1 MSISVRRRLGWVLA
15 GAMLLAVAAAGAQT
29 LPRLVKLTSSGYVI
43 GYVSEDDPA
52 VRVFLGV
59 PYAEPPV
66 GDLRFRPPQP
76 PTPPEVP
83 IDALFEPP
91 SCMQSPYREGGFYA
105 QPLEEV
111 SEDCLY
117 VNLWTAAES
126 DSDRLPVMVWIHG
139 GALTRG
145 SGSLPLYDGTALAR
159 KGVVVVTV
167 NYRLGPFG
175 YLAHPA
181 LSAESDQGT
190 SGNYGVLDQVLA
202 LEWVRDNIATFGGD
216 PDRVTIF
223 GESAGSWSVNVLQAS
238 PLARGLFHRVIG
250 QSGGHFAGLPEL
262 RSPGDGSAESAGEA
276 FVKRLG
282 IEGAGEGAAAGLREL
297 DAETI
302 LAEASKQGAFAT
314 RPNVDGWVLPK
325 QVAEIYRAGEQ
336 ADVPVLVG
344 SNRDEATSLMGRMLP
359 STKSAVEF
367 LVKSQFADVADEFF
381 EAYPVPTDD
390 DARRAFI
397 DAFSDRIFA
406 WQMKTWA
413 VLSETVPSPAYL
425 YFFTHAPPHPEKE
438 FYGAYH
444 AAEIAYAFDN
454 LDKLDYEYAEED
466 RELAEAMS
474 GYWVAFASTGD
485 PNLPGTCAAETGCA
499 GLLAGIRREAA
510 ASGSSAAPS
519 GSGLP
524 AWPEF
529 KPETARHL
537 EFGST
542 IEVGSHLH
550 RDRMALWD
558 RFFEVTQP

>member
-1 MSISVRRRLGWVLA
+1 MSTSVRGRHGWVLA
-15 GAMLLAVAAAGAQT
+15 GTLLLAAAVAGAQT
-29 LPRLVKLTSSGYVI
+29 LPQLVRLTSSGYVI
-43 GYVSEDDPA
+43 GYVSEDDDS

-66 GDLRFRPPQP
+66 GDLRFRPPRP
-76 PTPPEVP
+76 ATPPEVP
-83 IDALFEPP
+83 IDALVEPP
-91 SCMQSPYREGGFYA
+91 SCMQAPYREGGFYA

-117 VNLWTAAES
+117 LNIWTAAES

-159 KGVVVVTV
+159 KGVVVVTI
-167 NYRLGPFG
+167 NYRLGAFG

-181 LSAESDQGT
+181 LSAESDQSA
-190 SGNYGVLDQVLA
+190 SGNYGVLDQIFA
-202 LEWVRDNIATFGGD
+202 LQWVRDNIATFGGD

-223 GESAGSWSVNVLQAS
+223 GESAGAWSVNVLQAS
-238 PLARGLFHRVIG
+238 PLARGLFHRAIG
-250 QSGGHFAGLPEL
+250 QSGGFFDGLPPL
-262 RSPGDGSAESAGEA
+262 RSSEDGSAESAGEA

-282 IEGAGEGAAAGLREL
+282 IEGGDAAARLREL
-297 DAETI
+297 DAGTI

-344 SNRDEATSLMGRMLP
+344 SNRDEATSLMGGMLP
-359 STKSAVEF
+359 SNKSGVEF
-367 LVKSQFADVADEFF
+367 MVKSQFADVADEFF
-381 EAYPVPTDD
+381 EAYPVPDD
-390 DARRAFI
+390 AAARRAFI
-397 DAFSDRIFA
+397 DAFSDRVFA
-406 WQMKTWA
+406 WHMKTWA
-413 VLSETVPSPAYL
+413 TLSETVSSPAYL
-425 YFFTHAPPHPEKE
+425 YFFTHAPPHPEKDV
-438 FYGAYH
+438 YGAYH

-454 LDKLDYEYAEED
+454 LDKLDYEYADED
-466 RELAEAMS
+466 HELAEAMS

-485 PNLPGTCAAETGCA
+485 PNPLGGPD
-499 GLLAGIRREAA
+499 
-510 ASGSSAAPS
+510 
-519 GSGLP
+519 LP

-529 KPETARHL
+529 KSDTARHL

-542 IEVGSHLH
+542 IEAGRHLH
-550 RDRMALWD
+550 RERMALWD

>member
-1 MSISVRRRLGWVLA
+1 MSVSVRGRLGWVLA
-15 GAMLLAVAAAGAQT
+15 FTLLLAVAAAGAQT
-29 LPRLVKLTSSGYVI
+29 LPQLVRATSSGYVI
-43 GYVSEDDPA
+43 GYDSEDDDS

-76 PTPPEVP
+76 AIPGRLP

-91 SCMQSPYREGGFYA
+91 SCMQAPYREGGFYA
-105 QPLEEV
+105 QPLGEL

-117 VNLWTAAES
+117 LNLWTAADEG
-126 DSDRLPVMVWIHG
+126 DRLPVMVWIHG

-167 NYRLGPFG
+167 NYRLGAFG

-181 LSAESDQGT
+181 LSAESDQGV
-190 SGNYGVLDQVLA
+190 SGNYGVLDQIFA
-202 LEWVRDNIATFGGD
+202 LQWVRDNIATFGGD

-223 GESAGSWSVNVLQAS
+223 GESAGAWSVNVLQAS
-238 PLARGLFHRVIG
+238 PLARGLFHRAIG
-250 QSGGHFAGLPEL
+250 QSGGFFDGLPVL
-262 RSPGDGSAESAGEA
+262 RSSEDGSAESAGEA
-276 FVKRLG
+276 FARRLG
-282 IEGAGEGAAAGLREL
+282 IEDSDAASRLREL
-297 DAETI
+297 DAEAI

-344 SNRDEATSLMGRMLP
+344 SNRDEATSLMGGMLP
-359 STKSAVEF
+359 SNKSGVEF
-367 LVKSQFADVADEFF
+367 LVKSQFANVADEFF
-381 EAYPVPTDD
+381 DAYPVPDD
-390 DARRAFI
+390 AAARRAFI
-397 DAFSDRIFA
+397 DAFSDRVFA
-406 WQMKTWA
+406 WHMKTWA
-413 VLSETVPSPAYL
+413 TLSETVSSPAWL

-485 PNLPGTCAAETGCA
+485 PNPPG
-499 GLLAGIRREAA
+499 
-510 ASGSSAAPS
+510 SPD
-519 GSGLP
+519 LP
-524 AWPEF
+524 AWPSYD
-529 KPETARHL
+529 KNTARHL
-537 EFGST
+537 EFGSS
-542 IEVGSHLH
+542 IESGSHLH

>member
-1 MSISVRRRLGWVLA
+1 
-15 GAMLLAVAAAGAQT
+15 
-29 LPRLVKLTSSGYVI
+29 
-43 GYVSEDDPA
+43 
-52 VRVFLGV
+52 
-59 PYAEPPV
+59 
-66 GDLRFRPPQP
+66 
-76 PTPPEVP
+76 
-83 IDALFEPP
+83 
-91 SCMQSPYREGGFYA
+91 
-105 QPLEEV
+105 
-111 SEDCLY
+111 
-117 VNLWTAAES
+117 
-126 DSDRLPVMVWIHG
+126 
-139 GALTRG
+139 
-145 SGSLPLYDGTALAR
+145 
-159 KGVVVVTV
+159 
-167 NYRLGPFG
+167 
-175 YLAHPA
+175 
-181 LSAESDQGT
+181 
-190 SGNYGVLDQVLA
+190 
-202 LEWVRDNIATFGGD
+202 
-216 PDRVTIF
+216 
-223 GESAGSWSVNVLQAS
+223 
-238 PLARGLFHRVIG
+238 
-250 QSGGHFAGLPEL
+250 
-262 RSPGDGSAESAGEA
+262 
-276 FVKRLG
+276 
-282 IEGAGEGAAAGLREL
+282 
-297 DAETI
+297 
-302 LAEASKQGAFAT
+302 
-314 RPNVDGWVLPK
+314 VLPK

-413 VLSETVPSPAYL
+413 QLSETVPSPAYL

-474 GYWVAFASTGD
+474 GYWVAFAATGD
-485 PNLPGTCAAETGCA
+485 PNPLGRSE
-499 GLLAGIRREAA
+499 
-510 ASGSSAAPS
+510 
-519 GSGLP
+519 LP
-524 AWPEF
+524 AWPEYD
-529 KPETARHL
+529 KDGARHL

>member
-1 MSISVRRRLGWVLA
+1 MSISVRRRLGWMLA
-15 GAMLLAVAAAGAQT
+15 GTIVLAVAAAGAQT

-43 GYVSEDDPA
+43 GYVSEDDPS

-59 PYAEPPV
+59 PYAEPPT
-66 GDLRFRPPQP
+66 GDLRFRPPRP

-91 SCMQSPYREGGFYA
+91 SCMQPPYPEGNFYA

-126 DSDRLPVMVWIHG
+126 DNDRLPVMVWIHG

-145 SGSLPLYDGTALAR
+145 SGSLPVYDGTALAR

-202 LEWVRDNIATFGGD
+202 LQWVHDNIATFGGD

-250 QSGGHFAGLPEL
+250 QSGGFFNGLPVL

-276 FVKRLG
+276 FAKRLG
-282 IEGAGEGAAAGLREL
+282 IEGAGAGAAASLRDL

-314 RPNVDGWVLPK
+314 RPNVDGWVLAK
-325 QVAEIYRAGEQ
+325 QVAEVYRAGEQ

-367 LVKSQFADVADEFF
+367 LVKSQFADVADEFL
-381 EAYPVPTDD
+381 EAYPAPTDD
-390 DARRAFI
+390 EARRAFI

-413 VLSETVPSPAYL
+413 GLSATVPSPAYL
-425 YFFTHAPPHPEKE
+425 YFFTHAPPHPEKD

-474 GYWVAFASTGD
+474 GYWVAFAASGD
-485 PNLPGTCAAETGCA
+485 PNPLG
-499 GLLAGIRREAA
+499 
-510 ASGSSAAPS
+510 GSD
-519 GSGLP
+519 LP
-524 AWPEF
+524 AWPEYQSG
-529 KPETARHL
+529 TARHL

-542 IEVGSHLH
+542 IETGSKLH
-550 RDRMALWD
+550 ERRMEMWDRYFSRDR
-558 RFFEVTQP
+558 PSP

>member
-1 MSISVRRRLGWVLA
+1 MIVSLRGRLGWVLA
-15 GAMLLAVAAAGAQT
+15 ATILLAVAAAGAQT
-29 LPRLVKLTSSGYVI
+29 LPQLVKLTSSGYVI
-43 GYVSEDDPA
+43 GYVSEDDPS

-66 GDLRFRPPQP
+66 GDLRFRPPRP
-76 PTPPEVP
+76 ATPPEVP
-83 IDALFEPP
+83 IDAIVESPA
-91 SCMQSPYREGGFYA
+91 CMQVPYRDGSFYA
-105 QPLEEV
+105 SPLVEV
-111 SEDCLY
+111 GEDCLY
-117 VNLWTAAES
+117 LNLWTAAES
-126 DSDRLPVMVWIHG
+126 ENDRRPVMVWIHG

-181 LSAESDQGT
+181 LSAESEQGA
-190 SGNYGVLDQVLA
+190 SGNYGVLDQILA

-223 GESAGSWSVNVLQAS
+223 GESAGAWSVNVLQAS
-238 PLARGLFHRVIG
+238 PLARGLFHRAIG
-250 QSGGHFAGLPEL
+250 QSGGFFDGLPVL
-262 RSPGDGSAESAGEA
+262 RSPEDGSAESAGEA
-276 FVKRLG
+276 FAKRLG
-282 IEGAGEGAAAGLREL
+282 IEGGDAAARLREL
-297 DAETI
+297 DAEAI

-359 STKSAVEF
+359 SNKSGVEF
-367 LVKSQFADVADEFF
+367 LVKSQFSDVAEEFF
-381 EAYPVPTDD
+381 EVYPVSTDAE
-390 DARRAFI
+390 ARRAFI
-397 DAFSDRIFA
+397 DAFSDRVFA
-406 WQMKTWA
+406 WHMKTWA
-413 VLSETVPSPAYL
+413 ALSETVPSPAWL
-425 YFFTHAPPHPEKE
+425 YFFSHAPPHPEKD

-466 RELAEAMS
+466 HVLAEAMS

-485 PNLPGTCAAETGCA
+485 PNPPGG
-499 GLLAGIRREAA
+499 
-510 ASGSSAAPS
+510 PD
-519 GSGLP
+519 LP

-529 KPETARHL
+529 KPDTARHL
-537 EFGST
+537 ELGSK
-542 IEVGSHLH
+542 IEAGSHLH
-550 RDRMALWD
+550 RERMALWD

>member
-1 MSISVRRRLGWVLA
+1 MSVSVRSRLAWALA
-15 GAMLLAVAAAGAQT
+15 CTSLLAVASAVVAQQI
-29 LPRLVKLTSSGYVI
+29 PRLVKSTSSGYVI
-43 GYVSEDDPA
+43 GYLSEDDDS

-76 PTPPEVP
+76 AIPTRLP

-91 SCMQSPYREGGFYA
+91 SCMQAPYPEGGFYA
-105 QPLEEV
+105 QPLGEV

-117 VNLWTAAES
+117 LNIWTTAES
-126 DSDRLPVMVWIHG
+126 DDDRLPVMVWIHG

-159 KGVVVVTV
+159 KGAVVVTI
-167 NYRLGPFG
+167 NYRLGAFG

-181 LSAESDQGT
+181 LSAESDQGA
-190 SGNYGVLDQVLA
+190 SGNYGVLDQIFA
-202 LEWVRDNIATFGGD
+202 LQWVRDNIATFGGD

-223 GESAGSWSVNVLQAS
+223 GESAGAWSVNVLQAS
-238 PLARGLFHRVIG
+238 PLARGLFHRAIG
-250 QSGGHFAGLPEL
+250 QSGGFFDGLPLL
-262 RSPGDGSAESAGEA
+262 RSPEDGSAESAGEA

-282 IEGAGEGAAAGLREL
+282 IEGGDAAARLREL
-297 DAETI
+297 DAGTI

-344 SNRDEATSLMGRMLP
+344 SNRDEATSLMGGMLP
-359 STKSAVEF
+359 SNKSGVEF
-367 LVKSQFADVADEFF
+367 MVRSQFADVADEFF
-381 EAYPVPTDD
+381 QAYPVPDD
-390 DARRAFI
+390 AAARRAFI
-397 DAFSDRIFA
+397 DAFSDRVFA
-406 WQMKTWA
+406 WHMKTWA
-413 VLSETVPSPAYL
+413 TLSETVSSPAYL
-425 YFFTHAPPHPEKE
+425 YFFTHAPPHPEKDV
-438 FYGAYH
+438 YGAYH

-454 LDKLDYEYAEED
+454 LDKLDYEYADED

-485 PNLPGTCAAETGCA
+485 PNPLGGPD
-499 GLLAGIRREAA
+499 
-510 ASGSSAAPS
+510 
-519 GSGLP
+519 LP

-529 KPETARHL
+529 NAETARHL

-542 IEVGSHLH
+542 IEAGTHLH
-550 RDRMALWD
+550 RERMALWD

>member
-1 MSISVRRRLGWVLA
+1 MSAFIRRRLGWTLA
-15 GAMLLAVAAAGAQT
+15 ATILLTSGAVAVAQQ
-29 LPRLVKLTSSGYVI
+29 LPQLVKLTTSGYVI
-43 GYVSEDDPA
+43 GYVSEDDDS

-66 GDLRFRPPQP
+66 GDLRFRPPRP

-83 IDALFEPP
+83 IDAIVEPP
-91 SCMQSPYREGGFYA
+91 SCMQTPYREGGFYA
-105 QPLEEV
+105 QPLGEV

-117 VNLWTAAES
+117 LNIWTAAGE
-126 DSDRLPVMVWIHG
+126 DDRLPVMVWIHG

-145 SGSLPLYDGTALAR
+145 SGSLPLYDGTALA
-159 KGVVVVTV
+159 GQGAVVVTI
-167 NYRLGPFG
+167 NYRLGAFG

-181 LSAESDQGT
+181 LSAESEHGA
-190 SGNYGVLDQVLA
+190 SGNYGVLDQIIA
-202 LEWVRDNIATFGGD
+202 LQWVRDNIATFGGD

-223 GESAGSWSVNVLQAS
+223 GESAGAWSVNVLQAS
-238 PLARGLFHRVIG
+238 PLARGLFHRAIG
-250 QSGGHFAGLPEL
+250 QSGGFFDGLPVL
-262 RSPGDGSAESAGEA
+262 RSSEDGSAESGGVA
-276 FVKRLG
+276 FAKRLG
-282 IEGAGEGAAAGLREL
+282 IEGGDAAARLREL
-297 DAETI
+297 DAAMI

-344 SNRDEATSLMGRMLP
+344 SNRDEATSLMGGMLP
-359 STKSAVEF
+359 SNKSGVEF

-381 EAYPVPTDD
+381 EAYPVPDD
-390 DARRAFI
+390 AAARRAFI
-397 DAFSDRIFA
+397 DAFSDRVFA
-406 WQMKTWA
+406 WHMKTWA
-413 VLSETVPSPAYL
+413 TLSETVSSPAYL
-425 YFFTHAPPHPEKE
+425 YFFTHAPPHPEKDV
-438 FYGAYH
+438 YGAYH

-454 LDKLDYEYAEED
+454 LEKLDYEYAAED

-485 PNLPGTCAAETGCA
+485 PNPLGGPD
-499 GLLAGIRREAA
+499 
-510 ASGSSAAPS
+510 
-519 GSGLP
+519 LP

-529 KPETARHL
+529 KPDTARHL

-542 IEVGSHLH
+542 IEPGSHLH

>member
-1 MSISVRRRLGWVLA
+1 MSVSVRGRLGWVLP
-15 GAMLLAVAAAGAQT
+15 GTLLLAAAVAGAQT
-29 LPRLVKLTSSGYVI
+29 LPQLVRLTSSGYVI
-43 GYVSEDDPA
+43 GYVSEDDA
-52 VRVFLGV
+52 SVRVFLGV

-76 PTPPEVP
+76 ATPPEVP
-83 IDALFEPP
+83 IDALVEPP
-91 SCMQSPYREGGFYA
+91 SCMQTPYREGSFYSS
-105 QPLEEV
+105 PLVEV

-117 VNLWTAAES
+117 LNIWTAAES
-126 DSDRLPVMVWIHG
+126 DNDRLPVMVWIHG

-159 KGVVVVTV
+159 KGVVAVTV

-181 LSAESDQGT
+181 LSAESDEGT

-216 PDRVTIF
+216 PGRVTIF
-223 GESAGSWSVNVLQAS
+223 GESAGAWSVNVLQAS
-238 PLARGLFHRVIG
+238 PLARGLFHRAIG
-250 QSGGHFAGLPEL
+250 QSGGFFDRLPVL
-262 RSPGDGSAESAGEA
+262 RSSEDGSAESAGEA

-282 IEGAGEGAAAGLREL
+282 IEGEDAAARLREL
-297 DAETI
+297 DAGTI

-336 ADVPVLVG
+336 ANVPVLVG
-344 SNRDEATSLMGRMLP
+344 SNRDEATSLMGGMLP
-359 STKSAVEF
+359 SNKSGVEF

-381 EAYPVPTDD
+381 EAYPVPDD
-390 DARRAFI
+390 AAARRAFI
-397 DAFSDRIFA
+397 DAFSDRVFA
-406 WQMKTWA
+406 WHMKTWA
-413 VLSETVPSPAYL
+413 TLSETVSSPAYL
-425 YFFTHAPPHPEKE
+425 YFFTHAPPHPEKDV
-438 FYGAYH
+438 YGAYH

-454 LDKLDYEYAEED
+454 LDKLDYEYADED

-474 GYWVAFASTGD
+474 GYWIAFAATGD
-485 PNLPGTCAAETGCA
+485 PNPPG
-499 GLLAGIRREAA
+499 
-510 ASGSSAAPS
+510 GSDA
-519 GSGLP
+519 P

-529 KPETARHL
+529 KPDTARHL

-542 IEVGSHLH
+542 IEAGSHLH
-550 RDRMALWD
+550 RERMALWD

>member
-1 MSISVRRRLGWVLA
+1 MTSRSSRVLA
-15 GAMLLAVAAAGAQT
+15 GTILLAVSAAVGVASASAQDA
-29 LPRLVKLTSSGYVI
+29 LPQLVRATSSGYVI
-43 GYVSEDDPA
+43 GYVSEDDDS

-76 PTPPEVP
+76 AIPGPLP

-91 SCMQSPYREGGFYA
+91 SCMQAPYREGGFYA
-105 QPLEEV
+105 QPLSEV

-117 VNLWTAAES
+117 LNVWTAADEG
-126 DSDRLPVMVWIHG
+126 DRLPVMVWIHG

-145 SGSLPLYDGTALAR
+145 SGSLPLYEGTGLAR

-167 NYRLGPFG
+167 NYRLGAFG

-190 SGNYGVLDQVLA
+190 SGNYGVLDQIFA

-223 GESAGSWSVNVLQAS
+223 GESAGAWSVNVLQAS

-250 QSGGHFAGLPEL
+250 QSGGFFDGLPIL
-262 RSPGDGSAESAGEA
+262 RSSENGSAESAGEA
-276 FVKRLG
+276 FAKRLG
-282 IEGAGEGAAAGLREL
+282 IEGGDAAVRLREL

-359 STKSAVEF
+359 SNKSGVEF
-367 LVKSQFADVADEFF
+367 LVKSQFPDVADEFF
-381 EAYPVPTDD
+381 ETYPVATDA

-397 DAFSDRIFA
+397 DAFSDRVFA
-406 WQMKTWA
+406 WHMKTWA
-413 VLSETVPSPAYL
+413 ALSETVPSPAWL
-425 YFFTHAPPHPEKE
+425 YFFTHAPPHPEKD

-454 LDKLDYEYAEED
+454 LDKLDFEYAEED
-466 RELAEAMS
+466 HELAEAMS
-474 GYWVAFASTGD
+474 GYWVAFASAGD
-485 PNLPGTCAAETGCA
+485 PNPLGNPD
-499 GLLAGIRREAA
+499 
-510 ASGSSAAPS
+510 
-519 GSGLP
+519 LP

-529 KPETARHL
+529 KPDTARHL

-542 IEVGSHLH
+542 VEAGSHLH

>member
-1 MSISVRRRLGWVLA
+1 MAIS
-15 GAMLLAVAAAGAQT
+15 
-29 LPRLVKLTSSGYVI
+29 PI
-43 GYVSEDDPA
+43 
-52 VRVFLGV
+52 
-59 PYAEPPV
+59 PPC
-66 GDLRFRPPQP
+66 RP
-76 PTPPEVP
+76 
-83 IDALFEPP
+83 
-91 SCMQSPYREGGFYA
+91 SP
-105 QPLEEV
+105 
-111 SEDCLY
+111 
-117 VNLWTAAES
+117 
-126 DSDRLPVMVWIHG
+126 
-139 GALTRG
+139 
-145 SGSLPLYDGTALAR
+145 
-159 KGVVVVTV
+159 
-167 NYRLGPFG
+167 
-175 YLAHPA
+175 
-181 LSAESDQGT
+181 DQGA

-216 PDRVTIF
+216 LDRVTVF

-250 QSGGHFAGLPEL
+250 QSGGYFDGLPQL
-262 RSPGDGSAESAGEA
+262 RSAEGAGEA

-282 IEGAGEGAAAGLREL
+282 IEGEGAAASLREL

-302 LAEASKQGAFAT
+302 LAEASRQGAFAT
-314 RPNVDGWVLPK
+314 RPNVDGWVLPQ

-381 EAYPVPTDD
+381 EAYPAPTDD
-390 DARRAFI
+390 EARRAFI
-397 DAFSDRIFA
+397 DAFSDRMFA

-425 YFFTHAPPHPEKE
+425 YFFTHAPPHPEKD

-454 LDKLDYEYAEED
+454 LDKLEYEYAEED

-485 PNLPGTCAAETGCA
+485 PNPLG
-499 GLLAGIRREAA
+499 
-510 ASGSSAAPS
+510 GSD
-519 GSGLP
+519 LP
-524 AWPEF
+524 AWPEYE
-529 KPETARHL
+529 KDGARHL

-542 IEVGSHLH
+542 IEPGSKLH
-550 RDRMALWD
+550 ERRMALWD